1 MAKKPTISQ
10 EDLDAFH
17 DAMKGTKP
25 LSNQNKVTPLPPQP
39 KIKRRRYDEPEE
51 EKWTF
56 HLSDN
61 EYLEAVD
68 GEEFLSY
75 KQPGIDEKILRNL
88 RKGQYNVQAK
98 LDLHG
103 MTVNEARLAIEQ
115 FIHACLVEQ
124 IKSILIIHGKG
135 HPNKAPILKNKLNHW
150 LREINMV
157 LAFCSAAS
165 PHGNSGATYVL
176 LKRIKEE
183 KHT

>member
-10 EDLDAFH
+10 EDLNAFH

-25 LSNQNKVTPLPPQP
+25 LSNQNKVTPTPPKP
-39 KIKRRRYDEPEE
+39 KVKRRFNDKLEE
-51 EKWTF
+51 EKHTF
-56 HLSDN
+56 HLSEG
-61 EYLEAVD
+61 EYLDEVD
-68 GEEFLSY
+68 GEELLSY

-103 MTVNEARLAIEQ
+103 MTANEARLAIEQ
-115 FIHACLVEQ
+115 FIHACLTEQ
-124 IKSILIIHGKG
+124 IRSVLIIHGKG
-135 HPNKAPILKNKLNHW
+135 HTNKAPILKNKLNHW
-150 LREINMV
+150 LREIKMV
-157 LAFCSAAS
+157 LAFCSAAT